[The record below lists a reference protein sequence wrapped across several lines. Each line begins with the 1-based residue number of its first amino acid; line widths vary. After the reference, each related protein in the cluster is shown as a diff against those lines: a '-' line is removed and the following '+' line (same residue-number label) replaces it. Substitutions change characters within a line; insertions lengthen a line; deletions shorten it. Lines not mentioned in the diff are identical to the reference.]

1 MRATFTS
8 FLAAAL
14 AVALI
19 LPQAKAQEWKT
30 YIVTG
35 SKDVDGNPGS
45 LYEVDIETAD
55 VTFVT
60 NLTPINEAN
69 RIAWEPGTP
78 NLLHYFAGGEA
89 WTDDPLRDDGGGW
102 RDRQLLET
110 YDVHTGEQTSIWAAA
125 GPSTL
130 PEDEHDIIPN
140 AIQGLD
146 GSPRP
151 DFVLPAE
158 ANNLENCGSTKSESQ
173 ANCPRE
179 LGHNEYHAI
188 SDMSYDW
195 HAGHWVFTDEEG
207 VFTMSTFDGDNV
219 PTPTAV
225 TTITTGGRPDLID
238 PNGGQNGKNLK
249 GVAVYR
255 PDLNNSADRM
265 VLAGTNKADQPFLW
279 KLDPTDFSPL
289 DEAVELQVPEGSDF
303 DLQFGALIALEQH
316 PETGV
321 LYAIREPVPDTGEA
335 VERELITINPA
346 LDGSSTF
353 VGNTFL
359 PVSSLTFAQIPD
371 SGAPTDDGPFDPEN
385 DPGLRLWL
393 KADELGLKDGDAV
406 TQWVDSS
413 QYGTI
418 MAPREVTAATVVNT
432 NEDFWDH
439 PVDEAPHFQTID
451 NNGLDVATVRF
462 DRIFGENGRVCHPV
476 ETTGANCVS
485 NVDDASTGVDRLFQQ
500 NNLEADG
507 DFDPTNIYNGTDMT
521 AFLVW
526 SQDIVDETITVE
538 GEETSPTDVQVIV
551 GKRGS
556 SSSTWEFGTETRG
569 DQNADRGELITVT
582 YAGKVVWESDL
593 IPESNTLGIA
603 VMTVEEADPDDPGI
617 PDPTTWY
624 YSTGDALEDAGFA
637 EVVGRN
643 SVPEP
648 LGIGAHSQ
656 GCCGEL
662 ESLIGNVAEVIVL
675 DRLLAPEDEE
685 WGNIESYLLKK
696 YFSGGPACDING
708 DGTCDAADIDAMSQ
722 NVIDGTASAADRN
735 ALIEGASPD
744 GFNTYIGDSDLN
756 GQFDEQDIV
765 AAFIAGKY
773 LTGDAAGWAQ
783 GDWDGNLQFDEQDF
797 VQAFIAGGY
806 LAGPRGAAAVPE
818 PSSLV
823 LLGLGLLAFAR
834 RRR

>member
-1 MRATFTS
+1 MRATFRG
-8 FLAAAL
+8 FFAAAL
-14 AVALI
+14 AVAII
-19 LPQAKAQEWKT
+19 LPQARAQEWKT

-35 SKDVDGNPGS
+35 SKDLDGNPGA

-55 VTFVT
+55 VSFVT

-102 RDRQLLET
+102 RDRQYLET
-110 YDVHTGEQTSIWAAA
+110 YDVHTGAQTPIWAAA

-158 ANNLENCGSTKSESQ
+158 PNNLENCGSTKAESQ

-195 HAGHWVFTDEEG
+195 HADHWVFTDEEG

-279 KLDPTDFSPL
+279 KLDPTDFSAL
-289 DEAVELQVPEGSDF
+289 DEAVELQIPEGSDH

-346 LDGSSTF
+346 LDGSSTL

-359 PVSSLTFAQIPD
+359 PVSGLTFAQIPD
-371 SGAPTDDGPFDPEN
+371 PWRSYDVQKTASAPTVDGVVGAGEWDSVEATGDFTLLRNPEGTPDDHNWQIKASWDDENMYLLFTTDYDGWVEGHGAGAEVECDGALNCGGSDFGGNPDSINLYIAPAVEGISNEGAPTGYQIAYGLNEGNSFYRDGLVSNSFVFQEAHLNTNFGNQGQWGSGDNEGHTLWTFEANVGDDGGVVEMAIPWDTWDAPDDQVLYDAGAPQEGDEWLFN
-385 DPGLRLWL
+385 LGLISSDPGNFLPVWQWNSSNFFVSRP
-393 KADELGLKDGDAV
+393 DGV
-406 TQWVDSS
+406 FRFVSSS
-413 QYGTI
+413 Q
-418 MAPREVTAATVVNT
+418 P
-432 NEDFWDH
+432 
-439 PVDEAPHFQTID
+439 
-451 NNGLDVATVRF
+451 
-462 DRIFGENGRVCHPV
+462 
-476 ETTGANCVS
+476 
-485 NVDDASTGVDRLFQQ
+485 
-500 NNLEADG
+500 
-507 DFDPTNIYNGTDMT
+507 
-521 AFLVW
+521 
-526 SQDIVDETITVE
+526 
-538 GEETSPTDVQVIV
+538 
-551 GKRGS
+551 
-556 SSSTWEFGTETRG
+556 
-569 DQNADRGELITVT
+569 
-582 YAGKVVWESDL
+582 
-593 IPESNTLGIA
+593 
-603 VMTVEEADPDDPGI
+603 
-617 PDPTTWY
+617 
-624 YSTGDALEDAGFA
+624 
-637 EVVGRN
+637 
-643 SVPEP
+643 
-648 LGIGAHSQ
+648 
-656 GCCGEL
+656 
-662 ESLIGNVAEVIVL
+662 
-675 DRLLAPEDEE
+675 
-685 WGNIESYLLKK
+685 
-696 YFSGGPACDING
+696 CDING
-708 DGTCDAADIDAMSQ
+708 DGICDAADIDAMSQ
-722 NVIDGTASAADRN
+722 NVIDGTATDADRTS
-735 ALIEGASPD
+735 LIESAGPI

-773 LTGDAAGWAQ
+773 LSGDAAGWAD
-783 GDWDGNLQFDEQDF
+783 GDWDGNLTFDDQDF
-797 VQAFIAGGY
+797 VAAFIAGGY